1 LLVFALFL
9 FSSSIKV
16 LKIKQHKPFTY
27 VFLFQDWP
35 YAWQQT
41 SQPVCLCRASFH
53 GRLKHLQTVAHYR
66 EDEEIRTEA
75 E

>member
-16 LKIKQHKPFTY
+16 LKIKQHKQFIY

-53 GRLKHLQTVAHYR
+53 GRLEHLQTVAHYR
-66 EDEEIRTEA
+66 EDEEIRRKVK
-75 E
+75 